1 MFELVVPN
9 AKRIPKSIMFESVC
23 KLPLASDGAWL
34 FECGTA
40 GAHESLLGTFQRMGC
55 AMPNFEKHYELGS
68 LLGTGSFAKVFYA
81 EHLQTGL
88 PVAAKIVCQEDPKD
102 AALMKEVCMLRRAC
116 HPSVLRFLGL
126 FIGTD
131 PIGNMPAWIIITEF
145 VGGGELFTRVREN
158 GPLPEPRA
166 ASIAAQLL
174 SALTTLHSRGIVH
187 RDIKTE
193 NVILADI
200 ERDEVKLVD
209 FGLAAPVWDA
219 EAMITRCGTPG
230 YVAPEV
236 LRSEKYGCKV
246 DCFSVGVLLYILLV
260 GQGPF
265 RGRAGGDLNDMLV
278 RNMRGK
284 IKMCKIEHLSQEAQD
299 LLLCLLDPNPAL
311 RPMAAESLQ
320 HPWFASFGDRLHGI
334 AELSTDVI
342 AGEVCQNTFTSLCVE
357 AQDRQ
362 EIEDMMED
370 LPTEAE
376 ISCLPKILRSQTPI
390 WADMQEALTN
400 LRACGASPRTT
411 MRDSRRYSN
420 TYSQDIC
427 KDSCMPGERLSK
439 QLLGGRLS
447 GLDVSNSERL
457 SLRLTGDRR
466 TSRIR
471 HDGVTQRTSD
481 YFTHLQEDPRC
492 DSGRVSA
499 HKDSSRRSSRDKV
512 PSFADLRDLAECDVW
527 CSSENHRK
535 SRGWRDREKEAT
547 EQPTEHATDGRNWT
561 SERHARTRTF
571 SQEFPEPLGSD
582 LWQESDSYKNDVSQS
597 KRRASKDKRT
607 VQSRGSAP
615 TSGLRSLRPLGQR
628 RDLPTSKQSTES
640 APAQFAG
647 GSAVAVVRTLRP
659 AATTAIAKDLSAQAM
674 ETAKSSIAEKATL
687 QPCPPKDLQ
696 ESCKKSVIMLD
707 SVLKKS
713 AEVVSSPIPPSENLI
728 AEDTKHGP
736 FCRAR
741 TRPGRVYSF
750 DNTEEASSQ
759 VEANEEVCS
768 L

>member
-1 MFELVVPN
+1 
-9 AKRIPKSIMFESVC
+9 
-23 KLPLASDGAWL
+23 
-34 FECGTA
+34 
-40 GAHESLLGTFQRMGC
+40 
-55 AMPNFEKHYELGS
+55 
-68 LLGTGSFAKVFYA
+68 
-81 EHLQTGL
+81 
-88 PVAAKIVCQEDPKD
+88 
-102 AALMKEVCMLRRAC
+102 
-116 HPSVLRFLGL
+116 
-126 FIGTD
+126 
-131 PIGNMPAWIIITEF
+131 
-145 VGGGELFTRVREN
+145 
-158 GPLPEPRA
+158 
-166 ASIAAQLL
+166 
-174 SALTTLHSRGIVH
+174 
-187 RDIKTE
+187 
-193 NVILADI
+193 
-200 ERDEVKLVD
+200 
-209 FGLAAPVWDA
+209 
-219 EAMITRCGTPG
+219 
-230 YVAPEV
+230 
-236 LRSEKYGCKV
+236 
-246 DCFSVGVLLYILLV
+246 
-260 GQGPF
+260 
-265 RGRAGGDLNDMLV
+265 
-278 RNMRGK
+278 
-284 IKMCKIEHLSQEAQD
+284 
-299 LLLCLLDPNPAL
+299 
-311 RPMAAESLQ
+311 
-320 HPWFASFGDRLHGI
+320 
-334 AELSTDVI
+334 
-342 AGEVCQNTFTSLCVE
+342 
-357 AQDRQ
+357 
-362 EIEDMMED
+362 
-370 LPTEAE
+370 
-376 ISCLPKILRSQTPI
+376 
-390 WADMQEALTN
+390 
-400 LRACGASPRTT
+400 
-411 MRDSRRYSN
+411 
-420 TYSQDIC
+420 
-427 KDSCMPGERLSK
+427 MPGERLSK

-547 EQPTEHATDGRNWT
+547 EQPTEHPTDGRTWT

-582 LWQESDSYKNDVSQS
+582 LWQESDSYNNDVSQS
-597 KRRASKDKRT
+597 KRRASKHKRT

-628 RDLPTSKQSTES
+628 RDIPTSKQSTES

-647 GSAVAVVRTLRP
+647 GNAVAVVRTLRP

-674 ETAKSSIAEKATL
+674 ETAKSSITEKATM

-713 AEVVSSPIPPSENLI
+713 AEAVSSPIPPSENLI

-750 DNTEEASSQ
+750 DNTEETSSQ